1 MAPSTAWLPALRRY
15 FPAIVVGNLVWEF
28 AQLPLYTLWKTGSA
42 SLITYSVLH
51 CTGGDVLI
59 AGASLIGSL
68 LLLGTA
74 EWPRT
79 RFLPVA
85 AATLSSGIGITAIS
99 EHFNTANGTWA
110 YSDLM
115 PVLPGT
121 GIGLSPLAQWVV
133 IPVLAFIV
141 AQPRRPSWDLDLPTM
156 GITTA
161 SGTSDQ
167 LAPSQRRSS

>member
-1 MAPSTAWLPALRRY
+1 MAPGTTWLPALRRY
-15 FPAIVVGNLVWEF
+15 FLAILVGNLAWEF

-42 SLITYSVLH
+42 SQITYAVLH
-51 CTGGDVLI
+51 CLGGDMLI
-59 AGASLIGSL
+59 AGASLVGSL

-85 AATLSSGIGITAIS
+85 SATSISGIGNTAVS
-99 EHFNTANGTWA
+99 EHLNTANGTWA

-141 AQPRRPSWDLDLPTM
+141 ARSGHPSWGLDLPTI
-156 GITTA
+156 GITT
-161 SGTSDQ
+161 SVSTPDH
-167 LAPSQRRSS
+167 LARSQRRTS